1 MPTEENWPGVTSL
14 PAYMQPAV
22 KDVVKERGKDFFT
35 SQFFAAGEKGVELLM
50 SMVKLDPRKRCGARE
65 ALEAGWFTEE
75 PRATKPELL
84 PRKGGG
90 QALEKLGADLKRK
103 AGELTTTTS
112 TTSAA
117 NDDRGKKL
125 ARKLDFGKMG

>member
-1 MPTEENWPGVTSL
+1 M
-14 PAYMQPAV
+14 
-22 KDVVKERGKDFFT
+22 

-50 SMVKLDPRKRCGARE
+50 SMVKLDPRRRCGARD
-65 ALEAGWFTEE
+65 ALEAAWFKEE

-90 QALEKLGADLKRK
+90 QAMEKLGADLKRK
-103 AGELTTTTS
+103 AGELTTTASNATS
-112 TTSAA
+112 TGSE
-117 NDDRGKKL
+117 DRGKKL